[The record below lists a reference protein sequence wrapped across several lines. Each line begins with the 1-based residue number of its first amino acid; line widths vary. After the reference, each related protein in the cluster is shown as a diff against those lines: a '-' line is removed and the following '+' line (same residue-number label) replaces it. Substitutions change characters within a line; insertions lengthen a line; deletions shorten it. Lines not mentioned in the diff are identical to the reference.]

1 MLIFINATGTAVY
14 ILNLY
19 WFGLILKGIK
29 RMLQEA
35 GVLEKSNKKE
45 FDELSKYET
54 EIELKKDWKQ
64 ITYIKFLKKVA
75 F

>member
-1 MLIFINATGTAVY
+1 
-14 ILNLY
+14 
-19 WFGLILKGIK
+19 
-29 RMLQEA
+29 MLQEA

-64 ITYIKFLKKVA
+64 ITYLKFLKKVA